1 MINTEQELKDLVDRA
16 IKAPCVALDTEFF
29 WERTFYPILGVVQ
42 VGFSETDCHLIDAKA
57 LPSLPHFGKL
67 LTQKSTVKILHDA
80 LQDLSILSRITNVTP
95 CNIFDTRRAAGFS
108 KMEST
113 LSLANLLMKIMKIEI
128 PKTETRS
135 DWLKRPLTTSQ
146 IAYALNDVRFLPE
159 LREILIEKATELG
172 NESYLAEEMQQF
184 DTDEYYNE
192 PPPEAIFRRI
202 KSGRLR
208 GKSKNILLELVRWR
222 EGIAR
227 DRNIPRGH
235 VLHDS
240 SLISLAENIPA
251 DLNSIRNIQGLPRS
265 TSTYYSPK
273 ILSAIST
280 GLEAKEPL
288 RTSLAERPT
297 AEIKRQVARRT
308 TTIHKAATNAGIDPL
323 LVATK
328 AAVTELVLS
337 EQATN
342 DLFADQT
349 TPSES
354 TPILKSGWRQNFI
367 KSS

>member
-1 MINTEQELKDLVDRA
+1 MITTEAELKELVDRA

-42 VGFSETDCHLIDAKA
+42 VGFSETDCHLIDAMA
-57 LPSLPHFGKL
+57 LPTLPHFGKL
-67 LTQKSTVKILHDA
+67 LTQKNTAKILHDA

-113 LSLANLLMKIMKIEI
+113 LSLANLLMKIMNVEI

-135 DWLKRPLTTSQ
+135 NWLKRPLTTSQ

-159 LREILIEKATELG
+159 LREILIENAAELG
-172 NESYLAEEMQQF
+172 NQGYLAEEMQQF
-184 DTDEYYNE
+184 NEDEYYSE
-192 PPPEAIFRRI
+192 PQPEAVFKRI

-208 GKSKNILLELVRWR
+208 GKSKNALLELVRWR
-222 EGIAR
+222 EGVAR
-227 DRNIPRGH
+227 TRNIPRGH

-240 SLISLAENIPA
+240 FLISLAEQMPTN
-251 DLNSIRNIQGLPRS
+251 LNAISNIQGLPRS
-265 TSTYYSPK
+265 TATHYSPK
-273 ILSAIST
+273 ILEAIAK

-288 RTSLAERPT
+288 RSSPAERPS
-297 AEIKRQVARRT
+297 AEIKRQVVTRSAAIRN
-308 TTIHKAATNAGIDPL
+308 AATNAGIDPL

-328 AAVTELVLS
+328 ATVTELVIA

-342 DLFADQT
+342 DLFADHT
-349 TPSES
+349 TPL
-354 TPILKSGWRQNFI
+354 TKIPNLQKGWRKKFI
-367 KSS
+367 